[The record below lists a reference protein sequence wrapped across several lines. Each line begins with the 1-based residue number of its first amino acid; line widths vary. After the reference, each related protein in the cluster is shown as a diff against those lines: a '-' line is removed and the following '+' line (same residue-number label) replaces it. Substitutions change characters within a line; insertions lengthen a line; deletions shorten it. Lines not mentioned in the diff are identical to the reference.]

1 MATNKGQ
8 VFLFTACMCLPNK
21 LI

>member
-1 MATNKGQ
+1 MATNKGR